1 MKKTILIIEDDKHIN
16 EMITKLLL
24 NNNYQVKNA
33 YAGTEALLVHNE
45 EVDLILLDLMLPGKN
60 GEEIIKE
67 LKGIHDVPILIM
79 SAIADIEKKLN
90 LFSLGVN
97 DYITK
102 PFYNEELLARINV
115 WLTKQ
120 VEEKEKIL
128 KYKDIILSVD
138 NYQVTC
144 NKKELSL
151 TKKEFSLL
159 KLLMENKEKIVTKS
173 FIFDKIWNDEFSADE
188 NTLNVHMSK
197 IKNKLKECNPKEEYI
212 ETIWSVGYRLKK
224 N

>member
-16 EMITKLLL
+16 EMVTKLLL

-120 VEEKEKIL
+120 VDEKEKIL

-159 KLLMENKEKIVTKS
+159 KLLMENKERIVTKS

>member
-16 EMITKLLL
+16 EMVTKLLL

-120 VEEKEKIL
+120 VDEKEKIL

-151 TKKEFSLL
+151 L
-159 KLLMENKEKIVTKS
+159 KLLMENKERIVTKS